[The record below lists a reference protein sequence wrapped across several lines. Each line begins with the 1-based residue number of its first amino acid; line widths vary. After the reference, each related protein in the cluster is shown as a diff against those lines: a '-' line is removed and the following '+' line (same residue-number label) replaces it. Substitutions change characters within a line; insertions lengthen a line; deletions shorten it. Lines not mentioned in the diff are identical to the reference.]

1 MVNLK
6 KFLKNG
12 DVFNNFLKLL
22 GGFVMRK
29 LNKIIII
36 SILLVVIG
44 VSYSIKTIE
53 DPYNLGLSK
62 SLDKDY
68 GLVVTTFNA
77 FDENEDGKIDFNEY
91 TGWFD
96 SMDSFSSSLQQKTV
110 KYDLNMVQKVF
121 DLEDLNKDSYISPNE
136 LYGSFKRV

>member
-1 MVNLK
+1 
-6 KFLKNG
+6 
-12 DVFNNFLKLL
+12 
-22 GGFVMRK
+22 MRK